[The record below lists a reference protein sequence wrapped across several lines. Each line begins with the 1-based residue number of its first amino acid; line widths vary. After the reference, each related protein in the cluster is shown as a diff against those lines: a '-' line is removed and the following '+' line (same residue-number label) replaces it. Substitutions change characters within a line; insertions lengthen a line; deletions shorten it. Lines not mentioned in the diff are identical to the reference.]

1 MQSTYQSQSFLL
13 CQMTATTVKPVR
25 NGYQNKFDLY
35 SSKHIHSFKTIIR
48 EREKRES
55 TFVVLLKYED
65 IDGRRRSIIILHRP
79 LSHDIFT
86 GVEWVINV

>member
-1 MQSTYQSQSFLL
+1 MMQSTYQSQSFLL
-13 CQMTATTVKPVR
+13 YQMTATTIKPVR

-35 SSKHIHSFKTIIR
+35 SSKHIHSFKTIMR
-48 EREKRES
+48 ERES

-86 GVEWVINV
+86 GVE

>member
-1 MQSTYQSQSFLL
+1 MMQSTYQSQSFLL
-13 CQMTATTVKPVR
+13 YQMTSTTVKPVR

-35 SSKHIHSFKTIIR
+35 SSKHIHSFKTTIR
-48 EREKRES
+48 EREGERES

-79 LSHDIFT
+79 LPHDIFT
-86 GVEWVINV
+86 GVE